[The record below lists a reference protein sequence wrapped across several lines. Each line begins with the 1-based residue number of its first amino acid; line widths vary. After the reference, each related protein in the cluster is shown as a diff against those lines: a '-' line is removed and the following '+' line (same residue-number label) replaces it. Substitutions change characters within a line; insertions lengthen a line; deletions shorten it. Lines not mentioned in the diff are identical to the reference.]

1 MKAYLKAFLLH
12 FFKSGNWL
20 LLMLFAGLILW
31 QPMLTE
37 RPVYCVL
44 AMFWFFVPLYAW
56 QDARKKSGYSIYEY
70 YSPISFAQRIA
81 AEYVLGFVLCMMFAA
96 LMRFA
101 SPWISRLMQLF
112 PVLGLI
118 CAGLEMPWIYLNKD
132 MKVRIFVRVITVLAA
147 YFLFTQLREV
157 PLVIPSYP
165 LWMIIGIN
173 LLIVLFYVL
182 SALLAV
188 CFIRKRGERI

>member
-1 MKAYLKAFLLH
+1 MNTIPRYLVRKELR
-12 FFKSGNWL
+12 GN
-20 LLMLFAGLILW
+20 I
-31 QPMLTE
+31 
-37 RPVYCVL
+37 C
-44 AMFWFFVPLYAW
+44 
-56 QDARKKSGYSIYEY
+56 
-70 YSPISFAQRIA
+70 
-81 AEYVLGFVLCMMFAA
+81 LCMMFAA

-118 CAGLEMPWIYLNKD
+118 CAGLEIPWIYLNKD

-188 CFIRKRGERI
+188 CFIRKRGERV